1 MPITKEEIYSYKDH
15 PLYGLRILHFLSPV
29 RWNTAREFE
38 HGSDSNF
45 KLVEKTIKHLP
56 MCHHYI
62 VAPKKHKIPNDRPNV
77 TIWDI
82 EYPTSVLL
90 NRAWIDKQTF
100 TQNLNLRWTDIDIV
114 FNHQPELL
122 YNIYSLFQGKRGGNL
137 LKSFNFFHWVDC
149 DKSRPMEKY
158 PPGFYRQLDAIH
170 TADTSFFH
178 CPVAWKEYLFSNF
191 GEDKLINSLNQD
203 RFVNYTKNID
213 LDKYF
218 IWLTDEDFNRT
229 GGKSVLPP
237 EYMYI
242 KKLKFKQYLYLL
254 KHVHCTVSFVDQ
266 YQTWNLS
273 LQDAIKIGK
282 PTIIYKH
289 PAVENVVG
297 KDYPFYFSNKKEFE
311 KMLDNV
317 PEIFN

>member
-203 RFVNYTKNID
+203 VFENKISYFPVASD
-213 LDKYF
+213 LEPEEEDEPFELPKDKK
-218 IWLTDEDFNRT
+218 IILFNHRWT
-229 GGKSVLPP
+229 S
-237 EYMYI
+237 
-242 KKLKFKQYLYLL
+242 
-254 KHVHCTVSFVDQ
+254 T
-266 YQTWNLS
+266 
-273 LQDAIKIGK
+273 
-282 PTIIYKH
+282 
-289 PAVENVVG
+289 
-297 KDYPFYFSNKKEFE
+297 
-311 KMLDNV
+311 
-317 PEIFN
+317 